1 MMDKLTFYRYT
12 SIGLLILNLAILAF
26 FFLFRPLMG
35 GPPQGPPNTAILE
48 MDAEQH
54 AAFQGLVEDHQEI
67 MRTANDRQ
75 KELLSQYFSQLA
87 DPTGSPTGTFP
98 EKYCEYEQ
106 EKIVGTYEHFL
117 QVKGLLRPEQRAKF
131 PLFID
136 QSLDQ
141 ILGKAGKRRRRPQ
154 DN

>member
-12 SIGLLILNLAILAF
+12 TIGLLVLNLAILVF
-26 FFLFRPLMG
+26 FFLYRPLMG
-35 GPPQGPPNTAILE
+35 GAPDGPPSLAILE
-48 MDAEQH
+48 MDKNQND
-54 AAFQGLVEDHQEI
+54 AFQGLVEKHRVV

-75 KELLSQYFSQLA
+75 KELLTEYFSQLA
-87 DPTGSPTGTFP
+87 KPEGPVTGAFP

-117 QVKGLLRPEQRAKF
+117 QVRELLRPEQQANF
-131 PLFID
+131 PIFID

-141 ILGKAGKRRRRPQ
+141 ILGKQDKRRRRPQ